1 MGRPSKLSEA
11 QWAEVKRRVL
21 GGESISDLAKEFKVS
36 KATISARVSK
46 QVENVKNVANQ
57 LVKADLALGAL
68 AVSEQVLAVSLA
80 SKLRAISDNLA
91 SAAHYGAQT
100 AHRLNALANTEVQKV
115 DDAQPLASVESLK
128 GVAALTKLANDSAS
142 IALNLLAAN
151 KDTVQRLN
159 EQAPEA
165 PTIDPKKLSD
175 GALEELLNA
184 RAQKRPDRACDVG
197 DWAGESRTAAA

>member
-1 MGRPSKLSEA
+1 MGRKSKLTDK
-11 QWAEVKRRVL
+11 QWAEVDRRL
-21 GGESISDLAKEFKVS
+21 LEGESPASIAKNFPVTPTAIRQRKTFTTDPV
-36 KATISARVSK
+36 KA
-46 QVENVKNVANQ
+46 VANQ
-57 LVKADLALGAL
+57 IVSTERAL
-68 AVSEQVLAVSLA
+68 AALPITSQITAQNLAA
-80 SKLRAISDNLA
+80 KLRAISDNLA

-184 RAQKRPDRACDVG
+184 RAPAQ
-197 DWAGESRTAAA
+197 

>member
-1 MGRPSKLSEA
+1 MGRRSKLTEA
-11 QWAEVKRRVL
+11 QWVEISRRHIE
-21 GGESISDLAKEFKVS
+21 GESLRSLAREFGVSESTVREKVS
-36 KATISARVSK
+36 AQSAQIK
-46 QVENVKNVANQ
+46 TVANQ
-57 LVKADLALGAL
+57 IVATERAVMALPISAQIT
-68 AVSEQVLAVSLA
+68 AHNLA